1 MRALPR
7 KSNFRIVLHKLTV
20 LCHHEIVPSEQEHGL
35 KVSPFNEQFNVHEKL
50 LDKLLETKYGHVGF
64 EGVIFFW
71 MQPIELRHHQSLPPV
86 DKAIHIHCGG

>member
-1 MRALPR
+1 MLTHYGILAVRHWICLLHDAVMRALPR

-50 LDKLLETKYGHVGF
+50 LDKLLETKY
-64 EGVIFFW
+64 
-71 MQPIELRHHQSLPPV
+71 MQGLR
-86 DKAIHIHCGG
+86 G